1 MEVKRLI
8 KKFGAVVTA
17 IFLMH
22 ISVYSVSAQTAGG
35 TIQGKVTDLSGG
47 LLPGVSVSIR
57 NTETGI
63 TRAVL
68 TSEVGAYSAA
78 NLQPGTYQVTAEM
91 PAFSVGIKKGISVN
105 VGNEVAIDFQLK
117 LEGISSTVEVTSED
131 EKVDLI
137 ASAVNRTVDGDTI

>member
-1 MEVKRLI
+1 MEVKRPG

-17 IFLMH
+17 IFLMY
-22 ISVYSVSAQTAGG
+22 IFVYSISAQTAGG

-78 NLQPGTYQVTAEM
+78 NLQPGTIRSQPRCRPFPWE
-91 PAFSVGIKKGISVN
+91 
-105 VGNEVAIDFQLK
+105 
-117 LEGISSTVEVTSED
+117 
-131 EKVDLI
+131 
-137 ASAVNRTVDGDTI
+137 